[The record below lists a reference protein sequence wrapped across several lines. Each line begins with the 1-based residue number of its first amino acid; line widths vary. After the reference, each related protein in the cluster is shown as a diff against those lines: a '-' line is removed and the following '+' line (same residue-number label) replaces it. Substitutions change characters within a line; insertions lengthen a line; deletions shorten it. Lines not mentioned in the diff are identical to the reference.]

1 DAYPRS
7 SPAGTVWLSV
17 FTTKVAVYG
26 LVRLFPGTDALVWIG
41 AAMACFPI
49 FYAVIENDLRR
60 VLAYSLINQVG
71 FMVCGV
77 GLGTELA
84 LAGAVAH
91 ACNDV
96 VFKGLLFMSMGAVL
110 PRTGR
115 IEIGRAHV

>member
-1 DAYPRS
+1 MALLAGAVLQFVATGSAEISARQLHDPGALLLLAALGVKAAFPLLHTWLVDAYPRS

-71 FMVCGV
+71 
-77 GLGTELA
+77 
-84 LAGAVAH
+84 
-91 ACNDV
+91 
-96 VFKGLLFMSMGAVL
+96 
-110 PRTGR
+110 
-115 IEIGRAHV
+115 